1 MALRKDGWS
10 LTVYITLENKREYIK
25 LEDHTFLKQFD
36 DNTDGGINWKQACK
50 INLIYPQRLRFNEWI
65 FVYNFSCQWRKMLR
79 NLQMLK
85 GFSSWGSLTS
95 RSQRRVNFS
104 EQQGSEYNPMVINVM
119 RFVLYAGGGGG
130 VVSQKKLT
138 GRLCPGVQPLTL
150 TQKRY
155 HFCIPH
161 IEKWYPFHIPT
172 LELCIPFN
180 CCKCTVFTIW
190 INHKTRTFSWLS
202 HSH

>member
-130 VVSQKKLT
+130 ERFLKKSWQ
-138 GRLCPGVQPLTL
+138 GGSAPGCNLLPLHRKGTTFVYL
-150 TQKRY
+150 ILKNG
-155 HFCIPH
+155 
-161 IEKWYPFHIPT
+161 
-172 LELCIPFN
+172 IPF
-180 CCKCTVFTIW
+180 TY
-190 INHKTRTFSWLS
+190 LL
-202 HSH
+202 